1 MPCVYHCQIYRDT
14 LKYCIILCIFSQEQN
29 MKNQYRCSQ
38 CDWFWSVVLR
48 SYTFHCLMRI
58 LAVRHVIYLS
68 YTTIRN
74 ILIAFHGSFCNT
86 VILTSRLN
94 MLLLSRSQD
103 SHVSL
108 SAKKHVSRGHAH
120 VWAKQNVFV
129 CAATSS

>member
-1 MPCVYHCQIYRDT
+1 
-14 LKYCIILCIFSQEQN
+14 
-29 MKNQYRCSQ
+29 MKNHISLFAMLLIFIRGII
-38 CDWFWSVVLR
+38 R

-58 LAVRHVIYLS
+58 FAVMHVIYLS

-74 ILIAFHGSFCNT
+74 ILIMFHGSFFNT

-108 SAKKHVSRGHAH
+108 SS
-120 VWAKQNVFV
+120 
-129 CAATSS
+129 